1 MDAKPPSRK
10 TIKTGTVVGKTM
22 TKTVKVMVER
32 KVRHPRYLK
41 TMRRRRTFLVH
52 DEHERCQLG
61 DVVRIIET
69 RPLSKLKRWRVL
81 EVVGAAGRASRTE
94 NGGQP

>member
-1 MDAKPPSRK
+1 MDAKAPSRK

-22 TKTVKVMVER
+22 NKTVKVMVER
-32 KVRHPRYLK
+32 QVRHPRYLK
-41 TMRRRRTFLVH
+41 TIRRRRTFLVH
-52 DEHERCQLG
+52 DEHDRCQLG

-81 EVVGAAGRASRTE
+81 EVFGAGGRASRTE
-94 NGGQP
+94 NGGRP